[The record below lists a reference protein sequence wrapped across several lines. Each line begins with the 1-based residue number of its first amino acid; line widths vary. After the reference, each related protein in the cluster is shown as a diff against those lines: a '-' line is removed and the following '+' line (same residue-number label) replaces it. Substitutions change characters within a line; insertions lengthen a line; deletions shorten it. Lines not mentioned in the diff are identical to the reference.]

1 MESSIKNLYK
11 VYARSWNSPAYVAA
25 ESQQEAIDKIA
36 VDYETENKTH
46 FNVEYVSDV
55 YV

>member
-1 MESSIKNLYK
+1 MESNIKNLYK
-11 VYARSWNSPAYVAA
+11 VYARGWNSPVYVAA
-25 ESQQEAIDKIA
+25 ESQQEAIDKVA
-36 VDYETENKTH
+36 EDYTTDNKTH